1 MNEKKTTI
9 PLVTRVTAKNF
20 RSLEDVDVKLG
31 PLTVLVGP
39 NASGKS
45 NVVDVLR
52 FVADAFR
59 NGLDRAIADRH
70 GIGAVRRW
78 SAKGRPYDVEIG
90 LEFQDGEHAFH
101 YRFVLGSK
109 LRGEYQVKEEY
120 LRVEG
125 ASPSEKLFEFETRN
139 GRLVTPKPESAGSD
153 FPEPRISIS
162 ELAIRWPQ
170 SWFFSHPEAPST
182 SEVVRSFFTF
192 QHYCSGMRFYH
203 LFPNEMRTPEKLAD
217 PYSLQEDGWN
227 LASVLRQMIKDGS
240 RHLPD
245 LRSAL
250 GSAVPGV
257 ADFQVTQV
265 GGYLVVKLRH
275 QGVGSGGRGALLD
288 LSQESDGT
296 IRILA
301 LLAALFQ
308 DPSPSFVAVEEP
320 ELFVHPGALAVLADY
335 IKESALRMQ
344 ILITTHSPELIDRLP
359 IESIRAVESVDG
371 VTKIGLVAEHQR
383 EAVRNELFS
392 PGDLHRIEGL
402 QLSAAD
408 RR

>member
-1 MNEKKTTI
+1 MNGKKTTI

-20 RSLEDVDVKLG
+20 RSLEDVDVNLG

-52 FVADAFR
+52 FVANAFR
-59 NGLDRAIADRH
+59 NGLDSAIAARQ
-70 GIGAVRRW
+70 GIGAIRRW
-78 SAKGRPYDVEIG
+78 SAGRPYDVEVG
-90 LEFQDGEHAFH
+90 LEFQDGEYAVH

-109 LRGEYQVKEEY
+109 PRGEYQVKEEY
-120 LRVEG
+120 FRAG
-125 ASPSEKLFEFETRN
+125 GGSPWGEPFMAQIRN
-139 GRLVTPKPESAGSD
+139 GRLVTPKPGSGPGK
-153 FPEPRISIS
+153 FLAPRISPS
-162 ELAIRWPQ
+162 ELSLQ
-170 SWFFSHPEAPST
+170 WFQTWIFSHPGVQLTAEM
-182 SEVVRSFFTF
+182 VRSLHSF
-192 QHYCSGMRFYH
+192 QGYHSGMQFYH
-203 LFPNEMRTPEKLAD
+203 LFPNEMRQPQKLED
-217 PYSLQEDGWN
+217 PYRLEGDGGN
-227 LASVLRQMIKDGS
+227 LASVLRQMVRDGS

-275 QGVGSGGRGALLD
+275 QGVGTSAKGALLD

-296 IRILA
+296 VRILA

-308 DPSPSFVAVEEP
+308 EPPPSMVAVEEP
-320 ELFVHPGALAVLADY
+320 ELTIHPGALAVLADY

-359 IESIRAVESVDG
+359 IECIRAVESVDG
-371 VTKIGLVAEHQR
+371 VTRVGMVAEHQR

-392 PGDLHRIEGL
+392 PGDLHRMEGL

>member
-1 MNEKKTTI
+1 MNGKKTAI
-9 PLVTRVTAKNF
+9 SLVTRLYAKNF

-59 NGLDRAIADRH
+59 NGLDSAIADRQ
-70 GIGAVRRW
+70 GIGAIRRW
-78 SAKGRPYDVEIG
+78 SVKGRYDVEVG
-90 LEFQDGEHAFH
+90 LEFQAEEHAFH
-101 YRFVLGSK
+101 YSFVLGSK
-109 LRGEYQVKEEY
+109 PHGEYQVKREY
-120 LRVEG
+120 FRVEG
-125 ASPSEKLFEFETRN
+125 GRPPEKPLMFETRN
-139 GRLVTPKPESAGSD
+139 GRAVTSKVNSVGGRALRHFISPTDLVM
-153 FPEPRISIS
+153 R
-162 ELAIRWPQ
+162 Q
-170 SWFFSHPEAPST
+170 STMPIIFLNT
-182 SEVVRSFFTF
+182 LSEVTAERLVAVSRFED
-192 QHYCSGMRFYH
+192 YCSHLRFYH
-203 LFPNEMRTPEKLAD
+203 LFPNQIRQPQKLEERS
-217 PYSLQEDGWN
+217 SLREDGGN
-227 LASVLRQMIKDGS
+227 LASVLRQMVRDGS

-265 GGYLVVKLRH
+265 GGYLFVKLRH
-275 QGVGSGGRGALLD
+275 QVKDSSGRGAWFD

-296 IRILA
+296 VRILA

-308 DPSPSFVAVEEP
+308 DPSPSFIAVEEP
-320 ELFVHPGALAVLADY
+320 ELTVHPGALAVLADY
-335 IKESALRMQ
+335 LKESALRTQ

-359 IESIRAVESVDG
+359 IESIRAVECIDG
-371 VTKIGLVAEHQR
+371 ATRVGMVAEHQR

-392 PGDLHRIEGL
+392 PGDLHRMEGL
-402 QLSAAD
+402 QLSEAD